1 MVDYIHKNPKVF
13 LTFPQFPFIRYDKK
27 VNNIEVNSTNYKI
40 QIIKFNN
47 KKKLKS
53 KRHNQINYWYK

>member
-13 LTFPQFPFIRYDKK
+13 LIFPQFPVIRYDKK

-40 QIIKFNN
+40 QIIKF
-47 KKKLKS
+47 
-53 KRHNQINYWYK
+53 HN